1 MRKSIEQFVAG
12 EPLPAAKINSLVG
25 SSEEVAIAASR
36 EHNRSGLHLHMRFEF
51 AIGVFVLRAG
61 SWALEFGDR
70 MSILSAGAD
79 WIEVEIDLSD
89 AALVAPTT
97 IGLIATTDWGEECVY
112 DTPSVSGRT
121 VTTKIYLRTSRRS
134 PTGCMVIAVGRRR
147 DE

>member
-25 SSEEVAIAASR
+25 SSEEVAIAASK

-51 AIGVFVLRAG
+51 AIGVFVPRDG

-70 MSILSAGAD
+70 MSLLSAGSD
-79 WIEVEIDLSD
+79 WIEVAIDLSD
-89 AALVAPTT
+89 APLVAPTT
-97 IGLIATTDWGEECVY
+97 IGLIATTDRGDECVY

-121 VTTKIYLRTSRRS
+121 ITTKIYLPHSNRD
-134 PTGCMVIAVGRRR
+134 GCMVIAVGRRR

>member
-1 MRKSIEQFVAG
+1 M
-12 EPLPAAKINSLVG
+12 SL
-25 SSEEVAIAASR
+25 
-36 EHNRSGLHLHMRFEF
+36 
-51 AIGVFVLRAG
+51 
-61 SWALEFGDR
+61 
-70 MSILSAGAD
+70 LSAGAD
-79 WIEVEIDLSD
+79 WIEVAIDLSD

-121 VTTKIYLRTSRRS
+121 VTTKIYLHTSPS

>member
-25 SSEEVAIAASR
+25 SSEEVAIAAAR
-36 EHNRSGLHLHMRFEF
+36 EHNRSGLHIHMRFEF
-51 AIGVFVLRAG
+51 AIGVFVFDG

-70 MSILSAGAD
+70 MSLLSAGAD
-79 WIEVEIDLSD
+79 WIEVAIDLSD

-134 PTGCMVIAVGRRR
+134 PTGCMVIAGGRRR